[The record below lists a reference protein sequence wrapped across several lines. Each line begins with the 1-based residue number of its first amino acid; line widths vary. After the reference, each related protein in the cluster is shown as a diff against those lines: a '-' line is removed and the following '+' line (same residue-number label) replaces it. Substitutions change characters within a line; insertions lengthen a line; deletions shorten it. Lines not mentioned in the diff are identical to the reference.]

1 MSRPSVMVSYNAFE
15 QAHFSP
21 ILTYKDVKDTLD
33 NTEWIFKHIIPRFGA
48 EFEIDFIEKIV
59 PRLNKEELR
68 LLTSHIS
75 SEILFGDKYM
85 VREWWSWLD
94 TYVMSE
100 RILYFKPPYEIIY
113 DDITAIRQFPF
124 SRAVDDAPT
133 YEPDDDFVANY
144 FK

>member
-1 MSRPSVMVSYNAFE
+1 MSRSSVMVPYNAFE
-15 QAHFSP
+15 QAHFNP
-21 ILTYKDVKDTLD
+21 ILTYKNVKDTLH

-48 EFEIDFIEKIV
+48 EFDIDFIEKII

-68 LLTSHIS
+68 LLTSHINS
-75 SEILFGDKYM
+75 NILFGDKYM

-94 TYVMSE
+94 PYIISE
-100 RILYFKPPYEIIY
+100 RISYFKPPYEIIY
-113 DDITAIRQFPF
+113 DYVSIIKNLPF
-124 SRAVDDAPT
+124 SKEANDAPA